1 VKRLLQTRNY
11 GFTYAESL
19 VESHV
24 LWDSHCHARY
34 EMIAV
39 LEGDITVMSEGRS
52 HRLTEG
58 CILMIPPLCY
68 HTVTANKSG
77 SYKRV
82 TVLFDITAVPLPLRE
97 AFRTADGNPPLL
109 TSAIPADMRICLQE
123 DSPTLYEP
131 LLESLMIPL
140 FYQRLQAPADGDG
153 EVEADDFILKI
164 VEYVDRHLEEKIRL
178 ADLARHTARSA
189 SFVAHRFEEGMGIS
203 PGQYILRKKMAYAQ
217 KLIREGSPATLV
229 AVRIGYRN
237 YGTFYRLYRKHFGI
251 KPSDTGLEEA
261 DRPRNVP
268 DGSLPRPPADTEPL
282 LP

>member
-189 SFVAHRFEEGMGIS
+189 SFVAHRFEEGMGVS

-229 AVRIGYRN
+229 AGRIGYRN

-251 KPSDTGLEEA
+251 RPSDTNPEGS
-261 DRPRNVP
+261 DRPQDVSDESRP
-268 DGSLPRPPADTEPL
+268 LTDIEPILP
-282 LP
+282 